1 MKSLKSFLEKAHEN
15 SFALGHFNVS
25 NWEGIKAIQ
34 EACQESGKPIIIG
47 VSQGEAEFMGIETMA
62 AVVRSFRDKLNLP
75 IFLNADHF
83 KDLAMVEK
91 AARAGFDSILFDTST
106 PLSTSAASESS
117 EQNIAA
123 TKQAVD
129 LVKSINPEIL
139 VEGELGYIGVGS
151 EVRDKIPEGAVIS
164 DAQMTTPEQSKEF
177 IQKTGVDLLGPAVGN
192 IHGIV
197 SGYQENINIDRLTAI
212 RCEVPAFLVLH
223 GASGI
228 GEDLLKRA
236 IKAGIR
242 IIHINTELR
251 LTWKQS
257 LEKSLSESGKEIAPY
272 KILRPVVETLKSVI
286 RHKIE
291 VFQG

>member
-47 VSQGEAEFMGIETMA
+47 VSKGEAEFMGIETMA

-83 KDLAMVEK
+83 KDMAMIEK
-91 AARAGFDSILFDTST
+91 AARAGFDSVLFDAAQASFEENLTS
-106 PLSTSAASESS
+106 
-117 EQNIAA
+117 
-123 TKQAVD
+123 TKQAVE
-129 LVKSINPEIL
+129 LVKSINPGIL

-151 EVRDKIPEGAVIS
+151 ELRDEIPEGAAIS
-164 DAQMTTPEQSKEF
+164 DSQMVTPQQAKEF
-177 IQKTGVDLLGPAVGN
+177 VGKTKVDLLGPAIGN

-197 SGYQENINIDRLTAI
+197 KGHKENINIDRIAAI
-212 RCEVPAFLVLH
+212 HYEVPVFLVLH

-228 GEDLLKRA
+228 DSDLLQRA
-236 IKAGIR
+236 VKAGVNV
-242 IIHINTELR
+242 IHVNTELR
-251 LTWKQS
+251 LAWKENLGKYLKQS
-257 LEKSLSESGKEIAPY
+257 GEEIAPY
-272 KILRPVVETLKSVI
+272 KILRPVVDALKQVILEKLETFVGKP
-286 RHKIE
+286 RMK
-291 VFQG
+291 